1 MELSVYNNGSDDK
14 CFVFG
19 HQFGPGFI
27 ALADCIEDAID
38 EWDERH
44 GQRVDYEAD
53 AATLRDY
60 GPTDEEAIDKAM
72 CDGDIRINSGGTT
85 VWVDHYEW
93 VREFDSIAAAF
104 AFAFGV
110 SDT

>member
-1 MELSVYNNGSDDK
+1 MELSVYNNESDDK

-19 HQFGPGFI
+19 HQFGPVFVAI
-27 ALADCIEDAID
+27 TDDLEDAID

-44 GQRVDYEAD
+44 GQRVDYEED
-53 AATLRDY
+53 ATTLRDY
-60 GPTDEEAIDKAM
+60 GPTDEEAVEKAM
-72 CDGDIRINSGGTT
+72 YDGDIRINSGGTT

>member
-1 MELSVYNNGSDDK
+1 MKLSVYNNGSEDR
-14 CFVFG
+14 CFVMG
-19 HQFGPGFI
+19 HQFGPGFV
-27 ALADCIEDAID
+27 ALTDDLEDAMD

-53 AATLRDY
+53 AIALRDY
-60 GPTDEEAIDKAM
+60 GPTDEEATEKALE
-72 CDGDIRINSGGTT
+72 DGDIRINSGGTA
-85 VWVDHYEW
+85 VWVDPYEW
-93 VREFDSIAAAF
+93 IREFDSIAAAF